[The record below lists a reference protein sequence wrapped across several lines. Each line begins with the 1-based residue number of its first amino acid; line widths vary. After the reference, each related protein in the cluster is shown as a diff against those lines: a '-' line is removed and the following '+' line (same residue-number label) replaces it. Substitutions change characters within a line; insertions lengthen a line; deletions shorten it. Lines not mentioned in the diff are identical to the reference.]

1 MELAISKLKDAEV
14 VLMNKIK
21 RMKDG
26 KPKYRAEQE
35 LNELRHAIQHLKE
48 ASSIKP
54 VTAY

>member
-26 KPKYRAEQE
+26 KPKYRAEQD
-35 LNELRHAIQHLKE
+35 LNELRQAIKVLNEVNNPK
-48 ASSIKP
+48 AAI
-54 VTAY
+54 AY